1 MSSLHIVHRFYGRV
15 ALEPDEHEPETLEA
29 IRKHGRGLASISGER
44 IWMEVKKMMVGN
56 HAAHLLELIYT
67 LDLAQYIGE
76 QEETCFLE
84 NKSHSVQTCQK
95 MI

>member
-1 MSSLHIVHRFYGRV
+1 M
-15 ALEPDEHEPETLEA
+15 ALEPGDHEPETLEA

-44 IWMEVKKMMVGN
+44 IWVEVKKMMVGN

-76 QEETCFLE
+76 EE
-84 NKSHSVQTCQK
+84 V
-95 MI
+95 